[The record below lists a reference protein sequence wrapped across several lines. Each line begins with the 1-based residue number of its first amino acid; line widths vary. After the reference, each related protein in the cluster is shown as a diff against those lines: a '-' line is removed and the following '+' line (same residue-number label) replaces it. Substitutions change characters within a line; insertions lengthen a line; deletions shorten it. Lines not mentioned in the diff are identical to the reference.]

1 VTPAV
6 ASQSFAPGRAYWN
19 QRMALARC
27 RERII
32 ALSGAVNRPS
42 DLAVYQFAQLVASVL
57 DFAPDLILELGR
69 GTGNSLCAFTEAA
82 NQLHAPCRVISLCNT
97 ADWHTV
103 TVPDLRQL
111 VPDSW
116 FSPVEAIQGDILE
129 FDYPKKLAGAKRVLI
144 FWDAHGF
151 EVAECVLGRIL
162 PIVSDR
168 QHLVFMHDMSDARYS
183 PETNNYGERGL
194 WKGANA
200 EDARLRL
207 GIVDSAV
214 AQSIS
219 IQDFAGRNRITLD
232 SAEHSVDV
240 EINQVPGRAAEM
252 RALLGDELF
261 SLLGHWFWF
270 TLNQHPGPYTFPRW
284 TPPPKPA

>member
-1 VTPAV
+1 
-6 ASQSFAPGRAYWN
+6 
-19 QRMALARC
+19 MALARC

-42 DLAVYQFAQLVASVL
+42 DLSLFQFAQLLASVL

-82 NQLHAPCRVISLCNT
+82 NQLPSRCRVLSLCNT
-97 ADWHTV
+97 NDWQTI
-103 TVPDLRQL
+103 TVPDVSRV
-111 VPDSW
+111 VPASW
-116 FSPVEAIQGDILE
+116 FKPVEAIQGDILE
-129 FDYPKKLAGAKRVLI
+129 FDYAKGLAGAKRVLI

-214 AQSIS
+214 A
-219 IQDFAGRNRITLD
+219 
-232 SAEHSVDV
+232 
-240 EINQVPGRAAEM
+240 
-252 RALLGDELF
+252 
-261 SLLGHWFWF
+261 
-270 TLNQHPGPYTFPRW
+270 
-284 TPPPKPA
+284 